1 MKTASAQTKSLS
13 QSVERLQQAYLN
25 NLKNAIKDVR
35 IRDEIKQK
43 TRENFENLKQGR
55 AVEHDITTALKQQ
68 FTIVKDDYD
77 LKEKELNDEKEKLRI
92 MREQLTAKKALQDKD
107 VSLIQGNTAFQSAFL
122 NPANYKGINGA
133 SITNEQFSVVQMT
146 LGSVMSSTKNSIQD
160 LVKALQKQG
169 ITIDDVENKTAI
181 FTATTQQVQE
191 KIKNETQA
199 INAQAEVVKKLDE
212 AFKTQKTNYDK
223 FAAGVGTGENFG
235 KGSLITDYNQIT
247 QSIERLAQ
255 AEQRENSIR
264 QQQQNPIPGMADNI
278 RLQDRFNISL
288 QAGNEATKQAI
299 KDQNNL
305 DSTFD
310 QISNRLKYMLSFMN
324 AWNVALRT
332 LRQTFSDVQN
342 IDKAFSTIAM
352 VTDKTISNLWE
363 QYDEYAKIAND
374 LGQSTESVIKSSALY
389 YQQGLATS
397 DALTLTKDT
406 MKLATLAN
414 IDFEQS
420 TKLMT
425 AALRSFHMELDSGAH
440 ITDVYS
446 ELAANAA
453 ANVQDIAYAMS
464 KTSSIAASAGMS
476 FENTAAMLTTM
487 IEVTQEAPSLK
498 M

>member
-43 TRENFENLKQGR
+43 TRENFENLKQGK
-55 AVEHDITTALKQQ
+55 AVEHDITTTLKQQ

-107 VSLIQGNTAFQSAFL
+107 VSLIQGNTAFQSTFL
-122 NPANYKGINGA
+122 NPTNYKGINGA
-133 SITNEQFSVVQMT
+133 PITNEQFSVVQMT

-160 LVKALQKQG
+160 LIKALQKQG

-191 KIKNETQA
+191 RIKNETQA
-199 INAQAEVVKKLDE
+199 INAQVEVVRKLDE

-223 FAAGVGTGENFG
+223 FAAGVGTEENFG

-278 RLQDRFNISL
+278 RLQDRFNTSL
-288 QAGNEATKQAI
+288 QVGNEATKQAI

-310 QISNRLKYMLSFMN
+310 HISNRLKYMLSFMN

-332 LRQTFSDVQN
+332 LRQTFNDIQN

-352 VTDKTISNLWE
+352 VTDKTISDLWE
-363 QYDEYAKIAND
+363 QYDEYAQIAND

-389 YQQGLATS
+389 YQQGNDL
-397 DALTLTKDT
+397 
-406 MKLATLAN
+406 
-414 IDFEQS
+414 I
-420 TKLMT
+420 
-425 AALRSFHMELDSGAH
+425 
-440 ITDVYS
+440 Y
-446 ELAANAA
+446 
-453 ANVQDIAYAMS
+453 
-464 KTSSIAASAGMS
+464 
-476 FENTAAMLTTM
+476 
-487 IEVTQEAPSLK
+487 
-498 M
+498 